1 MSRLRFLA
9 VPAAALLLLAA
20 CGDDDTGGT
29 TSPAPAATA
38 APTSP
43 APDAPATTGAS
54 TAPAT
59 VALSDDGTHLVS
71 AEGRS
76 LYLFTSDQ
84 GTTSACGSGCLENWP
99 PLVAASPTAGEGVDA
114 TLLSSAAGAVADQVT
129 YNGHL
134 LYYFAGDLVPG
145 DANGVGIPNWYLV
158 DPAGNAI
165 DGS

>member
-1 MSRLRFLA
+1 MPYPPRGPCGFADLLGGRFRLDELEEIDD
-9 VPAAALLLLAA
+9 
-20 CGDDDTGGT
+20 GDRT
-29 TSPAPAATA
+29 
-38 APTSP
+38 
-43 APDAPATTGAS
+43 
-54 TAPAT
+54 
-59 VALSDDGTHLVS
+59 DDGTHLVS

-99 PLVAASPTAGEGVDA
+99 PLVAAVPTAGDGVDA
-114 TLLSSAAGAVADQVT
+114 GLLSSAAGAVADQVT
-129 YNGHL
+129 YSGHL

>member
-9 VPAAALLLLAA
+9 VPAAALLLLSA
-20 CGDDDTGGT
+20 CGGDDAGGT
-29 TSPAPAATA
+29 TSPATA

-43 APDAPATTGAS
+43 APDAPGTTDAS
-54 TAPAT
+54 TGPAT

-99 PLVAASPTAGEGVDA
+99 PLVAATPTAGEGVDA
-114 TLLSSAAGAVADQVT
+114 ALLSSAAGAVADQVT

>member
-9 VPAAALLLLAA
+9 VPAAALLLLSA
-20 CGDDDTGGT
+20 CGDDDAGGT
-29 TSPAPAATA
+29 TSPATA

-43 APDAPATTGAS
+43 APDAPGTTDAS
-54 TAPAT
+54 TGPAT

-99 PLVAASPTAGEGVDA
+99 PLVAAVPTAGDGVDA
-114 TLLSSAAGAVADQVT
+114 GLLSSAAGAVADQVT
-129 YNGHL
+129 YSGHL

-145 DANGVGIPNWYLV
+145 ANGVGIPNWYLV